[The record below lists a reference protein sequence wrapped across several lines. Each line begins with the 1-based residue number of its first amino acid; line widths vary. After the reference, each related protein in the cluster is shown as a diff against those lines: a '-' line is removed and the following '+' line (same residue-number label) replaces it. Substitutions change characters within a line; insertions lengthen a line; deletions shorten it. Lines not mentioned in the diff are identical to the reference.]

1 MNIVKFPLLF
11 IGGVFV
17 PLSQL
22 PANLEFI
29 YFFSPLT
36 FLTEILRGQV
46 DASNVL
52 PLGLNLVILIAWI
65 LVFLVL
71 NIGVHRKTMSKRFSE
86 GSRGPKMKKK

>member
-22 PANLEFI
+22 PSNLEFI

-52 PLGLNLVILIAWI
+52 PLGLNLLIIFAWI
-65 LVFLVL
+65 LILFVL
-71 NIGVHRKTMSKRFSE
+71 NLVVHRKTMPKRFSE
-86 GSRGPKMKKK
+86 ASSSSKMKKK